1 MNRSFLPFLI
11 FVIAALM
18 SFSMGTSWGTFG
30 MMIPIVT
37 MICEADGMGALLI
50 PALGTPIVAL
60 LLEAVLLVG
69 TILLL
74 NKERV

>member
-1 MNRSFLPFLI
+1 
-11 FVIAALM
+11 
-18 SFSMGTSWGTFG
+18 
-30 MMIPIVT
+30 MIPIAT